1 MIEIPIQ
8 IENKEYYSF
17 KQHEIQNMLGEKI
30 AVSSIAVP
38 LQIDI
43 CKKKLNNESRAI
55 EKIRSSD
62 IIKYFKKAASYFKD
76 TIKIG
81 KNNISYDEHIN
92 MVVNSTGLPIKYVKE
107 GEAVIYYYLNNIESI
122 LKAQIPD
129 GNLDTLDRGYYIKE
143 KKKIGWI
150 REKEI
155 ATVILPSNNPSIH
168 TIWLTALALKMQ
180 LILKPSFED
189 VFTPIRIIAAL
200 KKAGF
205 PTEHIG
211 FMPMNHED
219 IFKLL
224 KVTSKNIIFGSQEII
239 EKLKPIVPD
248 AKFYGPGSSK
258 LYIDNINSDLPQ
270 EKLIKHTVD
279 GIMSYGGKGCVS
291 LSGVVVRSNGMEFAK
306 KVAKKLSEI
315 SIEPI
320 YCEKAQIPA
329 IKEKKLY
336 ERLIKYIKYLEGNGA
351 INISS
356 YYDNNFNIIQDKYY
370 FIRPIVMYVKSDNPM
385 FGLELPFPFVTV
397 TETKDESEAKKI
409 LKGTLSL
416 SLIGVNEEFDREM
429 IFEPSILMLHRGFN
443 HNVSDV
449 DPEKPFEGYI
459 SEYLY
464 KVKAL

>member
-180 LILKPSFED
+180 LILKPSFE
-189 VFTPIRIIAAL
+189 L
-200 KKAGF
+200 
-205 PTEHIG
+205 
-211 FMPMNHED
+211 
-219 IFKLL
+219 
-224 KVTSKNIIFGSQEII
+224 
-239 EKLKPIVPD
+239 
-248 AKFYGPGSSK
+248 
-258 LYIDNINSDLPQ
+258 
-270 EKLIKHTVD
+270 
-279 GIMSYGGKGCVS
+279 
-291 LSGVVVRSNGMEFAK
+291 
-306 KVAKKLSEI
+306 
-315 SIEPI
+315 
-320 YCEKAQIPA
+320 
-329 IKEKKLY
+329 
-336 ERLIKYIKYLEGNGA
+336 
-351 INISS
+351 
-356 YYDNNFNIIQDKYY
+356 
-370 FIRPIVMYVKSDNPM
+370 
-385 FGLELPFPFVTV
+385 
-397 TETKDESEAKKI
+397 
-409 LKGTLSL
+409 
-416 SLIGVNEEFDREM
+416 
-429 IFEPSILMLHRGFN
+429 
-443 HNVSDV
+443 
-449 DPEKPFEGYI
+449 
-459 SEYLY
+459 
-464 KVKAL
+464 